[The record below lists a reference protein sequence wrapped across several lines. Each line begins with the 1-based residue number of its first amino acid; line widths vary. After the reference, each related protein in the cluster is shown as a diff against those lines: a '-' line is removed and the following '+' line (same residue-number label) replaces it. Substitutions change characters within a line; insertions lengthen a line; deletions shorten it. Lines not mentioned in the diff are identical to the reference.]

1 MTAWTD
7 FVMKI
12 MHEKRKTNKGYSYK
26 EAMVEASKLK
36 RQGKMGSSDSMSQK
50 SQKSKGKKGGS
61 VYGSAISA
69 ASLPLSPQYDG
80 IDGQGITQGVGQS
93 GPLTAALTASGGARK
108 RRSKSKRSTKK
119 RGSKSGKKT
128 RRNRK

>member
-7 FVMKI
+7 FVMK
-12 MHEKRKTNKGYSYK
+12 MMNEKRKTNKAYSYK

-36 RQGKMGSSDSMSQK
+36 RQGKMGSTDSMSK
-50 SQKSKGKKGGS
+50 KASKGKKGGAT
-61 VYGSAISA
+61 YGSPLSP

-80 IDGQGITQGVGQS
+80 IDGQGITQGTGQS

-108 RRSKSKRSTKK
+108 RGTKSRRSSKR
-119 RGSKSGKKT
+119 RGKKSGKKT
-128 RRNRK
+128 RRHRKK

>member
-12 MHEKRKTNKGYSYK
+12 MNEKRKTNKAYSYK

-36 RQGKMGSSDSMSQK
+36 RQGKMGSTDSMSKK
-50 SQKSKGKKGGS
+50 SSKGKKGGAA
-61 VYGSAISA
+61 YGSPFSP

-80 IDGQGITQGVGQS
+80 IDGQGITDYGSMGSVGVQMAAGQ
-93 GPLTAALTASGGARK
+93 AAGSRRRRRMKGGAY
-108 RRSKSKRSTKK
+108 
-119 RGSKSGKKT
+119 GSKGNQQIGSMK
-128 RRNRK
+128 

>member
-12 MHEKRKTNKGYSYK
+12 MNEKRKTNKAYSYK

-36 RQGKMGSSDSMSQK
+36 RQGKMGSTGSMSKK
-50 SQKSKGKKGGS
+50 SSKGKKGGAT
-61 VYGSAISA
+61 YGSPFSP

-80 IDGQGITQGVGQS
+80 IDGQGITQGMGQS
-93 GPLTAALTASGGARK
+93 GPLTAALTASGGARRK
-108 RRSKSKRSTKK
+108 RGTKSRRSSKK
-119 RGSKSGKKT
+119 RGGKHGKKT
-128 RRNRK
+128 RRHRK

>member
-12 MHEKRKTNKGYSYK
+12 MNEKRKTNKAYSYK

-36 RQGKMGSSDSMSQK
+36 RQGKMGT
-50 SQKSKGKKGGS
+50 SKGKKGGS
-61 VYGSAISA
+61 VYGSSINA

-80 IDGQGITQGVGQS
+80 IDGQGITTGMGQS

-108 RRSKSKRSTKK
+108 RKTKRSTKK
-119 RGSKSGKKT
+119 RGGKRGKKT
-128 RRNRK
+128 RRHHKK

>member
-12 MHEKRKTNKGYSYK
+12 MQEKRKTNKAYSYK

-36 RQGKMGSSDSMSQK
+36 RQGKMGNMGKSSK
-50 SQKSKGKKGGS
+50 SKKGGA
-61 VYGSAISA
+61 VYGSSINA
-69 ASLPLSPQYDG
+69 ATLPVSPQYDG
-80 IDGQGITQGVGQS
+80 IDGQGITKGVGQS

-108 RRSKSKRSTKK
+108 RRTKSKRSTKK
-119 RGSKSGKKT
+119 RGKKHGKKT
-128 RRNRK
+128 RRHH

>member
-12 MHEKRKTNKGYSYK
+12 MHEKRKTNKAYSYK

-36 RQGKMGSSDSMSQK
+36 RQGKMGSSK
-50 SQKSKGKKGGS
+50 SKKGGS
-61 VYGSAISA
+61 VYGSSISA
-69 ASLPLSPQYDG
+69 ASLPLSPVYDG
-80 IDGQGITQGVGQS
+80 IDGQGITHGVGQS
-93 GPLTAALTASGGARK
+93 GPLTAALTASGGGRK

-119 RGSKSGKKT
+119 RSGKKGKRT
-128 RRNRK
+128 RRHRK